1 MVLHIYRA
9 ISWSGEVR
17 ESAEMIPQWW
27 PHQDIPY
34 DQMWPDNQF
43 WLHHVSDQDLKN
55 LFPSKHIFRYWR
67 DAKSGHTFYTM
78 TAPALP
84 DTRWRWWRICRCDWI
99 GRQIMINSKIII
111 LLLIKTIDRYNDVD
125 N

>member
-55 LFPSKHIFRYWR
+55 LFPSKPHFQV
-67 DAKSGHTFYTM
+67 
-78 TAPALP
+78 LE
-84 DTRWRWWRICRCDWI
+84 
-99 GRQIMINSKIII
+99 GRKVRAYF
-111 LLLIKTIDRYNDVD
+111 LYNDCSSIARHSVEVVED
-125 N
+125 LSL